1 MKRGIKHAM
10 LVVLLCLASTT
21 KGGTVIWY
29 SGVITLPDG
38 STAGEGDVTMY
49 ALINLNISNWGELTR
64 SDIYE
69 EINNGMTADNIMRF
83 HRNTDAVLITTQS
96 DSTGRASASCGLDWM
111 GYANERAVVL
121 FVCEYDGHEW
131 YKQVDGE
138 YCSTAAI
145 PIYTNTD
152 MASRGEWLIGRDL
165 GAIPEPTSAVLIVCG
180 CAALLLRRRAR
191 GHGISI

>member
-1 MKRGIKHAM
+1 MNTYRGLKHAM
-10 LVVLLCLASTT
+10 LVALLCLASTT
-21 KGGTVIWY
+21 FGEAVIWS

-49 ALINLNISNWGELTR
+49 ALINWNISNWGELTR
-64 SDIYE
+64 SDIYG
-69 EINNGMTADNIMRF
+69 EINNGMTADNIMSF

-96 DSTGRASASCGLDWM
+96 DSTGQASVDNGIDR
-111 GYANERAVVL
+111 GFANERAVVL

-138 YCSTAAI
+138 FHSTAAI

-152 MASRGEWLIGRDL
+152 MALRGEWVMGRDL
-165 GAIPEPTSAVLIVCG
+165 GAVPEPTSAVLS
-180 CAALLLRRRAR
+180 LLGFCVLVLRRRFAM
-191 GHGISI
+191 